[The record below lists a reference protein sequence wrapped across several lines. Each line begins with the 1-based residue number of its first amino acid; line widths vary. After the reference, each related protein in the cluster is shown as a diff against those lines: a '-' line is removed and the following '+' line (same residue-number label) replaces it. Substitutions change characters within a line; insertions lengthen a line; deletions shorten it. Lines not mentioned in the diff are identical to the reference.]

1 VPVEK
6 ISFLPAGKC
15 INEFIDPQSTEG
27 AAAAAAVKRRIGKDV
42 TTIAA
47 QQSFSEVAVPSGR
60 VRSLRGANA
69 GKLTVIQQSAG
80 VLKVTGRSRNII
92 VQAGPSNPAI
102 DLKRYSPGGVIA
114 IDPGRVVASLP
125 VERYEVLPEEAGLVQ
140 LLEARKLAQNRTGE
154 YLIKK
159 KIRFPADLYGAHAV
173 RFLLLRGVEPPDGDP
188 GHSVVVS
195 EETGKRI

>member
-1 VPVEK
+1 
-6 ISFLPAGKC
+6 
-15 INEFIDPQSTEG
+15 
-27 AAAAAAVKRRIGKDV
+27 
-42 TTIAA
+42 
-47 QQSFSEVAVPSGR
+47 VPSGR